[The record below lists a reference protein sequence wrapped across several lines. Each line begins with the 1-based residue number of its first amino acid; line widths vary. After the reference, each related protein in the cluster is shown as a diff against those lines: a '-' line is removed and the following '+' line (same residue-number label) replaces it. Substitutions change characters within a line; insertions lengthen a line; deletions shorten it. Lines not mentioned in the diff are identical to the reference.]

1 MSWQPPPYAPQPG
14 SGGLRPLGVG
24 EVLDASFRVYRQ
36 AFAKLVVIAAIGIVP
51 AQILST
57 LLLTSSSS
65 DNLTTERTDAFGNT
79 TLEVQ
84 SDDLWRFVAAFALTI
99 LVTLIGSIL
108 VTAATTHLVASVY
121 AGGRT
126 PSVAESL
133 RRALA
138 KFLPLLGLTLLV
150 ALALL
155 GCGVLVLLGVLGG
168 GAIAALGVFFG
179 GLVWIGAATY
189 LYVSWS
195 VAAPALMVEDAGV
208 IGAMRR
214 SLQLVRGRWWPMFGI
229 LLLVTILTS
238 IINQIIATPF
248 SLAGGGAS
256 GMFTTGATDYSA
268 TGLILVGLGG
278 IVAGLITQPFAAI
291 VTVLLYYDL
300 RVRKEGLDIQL
311 LAAGLGT
318 TPSATAI
325 ATGRPGTPPD
335 PWSTQNP
342 WSGGA
347 PPPAPPPP
355 APPPPPS
362 PTGEWGAPPPT

>member
-36 AFAKLVVIAAIGIVP
+36 AFAKLVAIAAIGIVP

-57 LLLTSSSS
+57 LLLTSASG
-65 DNLTTERTDAFGNT
+65 DDLTTERTDAFGNSSV
-79 TLEVQ
+79 EVQ
-84 SDDLWRFVAAFALTI
+84 SDELWRFVAGFALTM
-99 LVTLIGSIL
+99 LVTLVGAIL

-138 KFLPLLGLTLLV
+138 KFFPLLGMTFLV
-150 ALALL
+150 GLGIMAGALA
-155 GCGVLVLLGVLGG
+155 CLVPG
-168 GAIAALGVFFG
+168 IF
-179 GLVWIGAATY
+179 

-214 SLQLVRGRWWPMFGI
+214 SLRLVQGRWWPMFGI
-229 LLLVTILTS
+229 LLLVTFLTS
-238 IINQIIATPF
+238 IINQIITTPF

-256 GMFTTGATDYSA
+256 GMFTTGATEYSA
-268 TGLILVGLGG
+268 GGLILIGLGG
-278 IVAGLITQPFAAI
+278 IIAGLITQPFAAI

-318 TPSATAI
+318 TPGATAI
-325 ATGRPGTPPD
+325 AGGRPGTPPD
-335 PWSTQNP
+335 PWST
-342 WSGGA
+342 GA
-347 PPPAPPPP
+347 PPSAPPG
-355 APPPPPS
+355 PPPPPPGTPPPPPPPPN